1 MPIEIGD
8 DIIFEN
14 MMSYTMVKTN
24 FFNGLTHPSIGI
36 WRENE
41 TFNLIKKFSYSDF
54 KKRLS

>member
-24 FFNGLTHPSIGI
+24 FFNGLNHPSIGI

-41 TFNLIKKFSYSDF
+41 TFNLIKKFSYLDY